1 MALLLTEFQLWGKR
15 GNESHVWPMFR
26 MISLKSC
33 FSEESVFDEAEG
45 GKGVSGLWLCS
56 VSSQMHGV
64 SVEVNTGCVM
74 LCFST
79 RNQLTYVHV

>member
-15 GNESHVWPMFR
+15 GNESHAWPMFR

-45 GKGVSGLWLCS
+45 GKRGFRVMVVLCELS
-56 VSSQMHGV
+56 DAQSQCRG
-64 SVEVNTGCVM
+64 
-74 LCFST
+74 
-79 RNQLTYVHV
+79 